1 MQQASEPESVMR
13 FGAFEL
19 NLLSGELRKQGVKI
33 KLQEQPFQVL
43 AILLANPGRVVTR
56 DELRTQL
63 WPQDTFV
70 DFEHSL
76 ATAINKVRE
85 ALGDAVQSP
94 RFIETL
100 PRRGYRFIA
109 HIAPVAPA
117 EAPFVGGPVG
127 RSDGD
132 TASANA
138 GLSLVP
144 SDSRRPWD
152 FVRRRWVI
160 AVALVVLVV
169 VVALVIAFNV
179 SGLRNHLVSA
189 LGRGSR
195 ALATNIQSVAVLPIE
210 NLSHDPEQEYFAD
223 GMTDA
228 LITDLGKISALRV
241 ISRQSVMRYKGS
253 KKPLPEIASDLN
265 VDALVEG
272 AVVHSGN
279 RVRITAQL
287 VQGRPERQLWAETYE
302 SDLQDV
308 LVLQGEVA
316 RAIADEIK
324 VKVEPQ
330 EQARLAHS
338 RAVNPEAHELYLK
351 GLYFWNTNRNQ
362 RDLTKAI
369 ELFQQATEKDP
380 GDPLA
385 YTGLSDAYSSLVGW
399 DVLSPLETLPKAK
412 AAATTA
418 LQNDDSLAEAHGS
431 LGHAEMYDW
440 DFAGAEN
447 EFKRAIQLN
456 PSYATGH
463 WLYALDLSK
472 MRRLREAVEEM
483 QRAQSLDPISHVSN
497 EVSGWIFYL
506 ARDYEHAVEQ
516 EQKALELDA
525 NLAPARY
532 YLGLAYEQER
542 KYPEATEQFEKAVA
556 LSGGIPQF
564 VGGLG
569 HAYGVSGRRG
579 EAAKILERLS
589 DQSKRTYVSPFSIA
603 IVYAG
608 LGETKQTFEWLDK
621 AFRGHA
627 QLLTN
632 LKVDPRLD
640 TLRSDM
646 RFQDLLRRM
655 NFPP

>member
-1 MQQASEPESVMR
+1 MEQASQPERVVR
-13 FGAFEL
+13 FGAFEI

-33 KLQEQPFQVL
+33 KLQEQPFRVL
-43 AILLANPGRVVTR
+43 VMLLEHPGEVVTR
-56 DELRTQL
+56 EELRTRL